1 MRDNFICHSSFY
13 TTHIGLF
20 YFWGFNAYIIVDF
33 VKRGGGALTSVGE
46 IGAIEMTAMMM
57 MMIMAIPLYFTEILF
72 IYYFIFCIIKNK

>member
-1 MRDNFICHSSFY
+1 MR
-13 TTHIGLF
+13 TLQ
-20 YFWGFNAYIIVDF
+20 IVDF
-33 VKRGGGALTSVGE
+33 VKRGGALTSVGE